1 MKHSHKL
8 MTASYRHHKHEHEFV
23 VSSPKNDFEQCGIS
37 IMHAKLQNCV
47 EFKML
52 NLTAPL
58 EEECKKKQKNQ
69 TGIEFT
75 EIV

>member
-1 MKHSHKL
+1 
-8 MTASYRHHKHEHEFV
+8 
-23 VSSPKNDFEQCGIS
+23 
-37 IMHAKLQNCV
+37 MHAKLQNCV